1 METAMAKARVKPVHL
16 IKQFDGRCK
25 AVCNI
30 WCHVVP
36 IEATIIGRKDPSRS
50 KGTFSPTKVT
60 CTRCL
65 KHPDY
70 KTAMDKIKYPLLFWK
85 EGV

>member
-1 METAMAKARVKPVHL
+1 MAKQSKTKPVHL
-16 IKQFDGRCK
+16 IVQYACRSK

-30 WCHVVP
+30 WCMVAP
-36 IEATIIGRKDPSRS
+36 IEATIIGRSSPYDS
-50 KGTFSPTKVT
+50 KGTFNPKKVT
-60 CTRCL
+60 CKRCL

-85 EGV
+85 EDI